1 MNEWILKNDH
11 TAKYVTDSDAMS
23 WSVSIA
29 TWYDTGGEEFKR

>member
-1 MNEWILKNDH
+1 MNEFKKNDH

-29 TWYDTGGEEFKR
+29 TWYDTGRGEFKR